1 MKEDHQIAKGDLAL
15 VRLEFAAQDGS
26 PLEVPPETLSVM
38 VGAERPTPPFQPVV
52 AAAVEG
58 LHLGKDV
65 TVSFTWPEGVAA
77 AEEKHQALVGKALSI
92 KVKAEY
98 GRTRVR
104 PELNPEFVA
113 EVAGLETVDQYLAV
127 VRERLESGRRTE
139 AEDRHAEAVM
149 TVLLAANPMPL
160 PERLFVRHVE
170 DRLAHIQEDHAQ
182 RGTPAPD
189 AEARTKVEAEVS
201 RAILKDA
208 LTSAIMKLANIEPH
222 NDQIAEKVHAI
233 MGTMDQKNP
242 RFSDMYMNAVAYYTS
257 RDLDAQVY
265 AHVMK
270 LAGSTPGTEAPAG
283 AKPAKAKKAKA
294 AEVEVAPQEAPAE
307 ATPEAPAKAPKKS
320 APRKPKAPA
329 AE

>member
-1 MKEDHQIAKGDLAL
+1 
-15 VRLEFAAQDGS
+15 
-26 PLEVPPETLSVM
+26 
-38 VGAERPTPPFQPVV
+38 
-52 AAAVEG
+52 
-58 LHLGKDV
+58 
-65 TVSFTWPEGVAA
+65 
-77 AEEKHQALVGKALSI
+77 
-92 KVKAEY
+92 
-98 GRTRVR
+98 
-104 PELNPEFVA
+104 LNPEFVA